1 MTNDDAVLGDDRL
14 RLLDVLLEEEALKP
28 NQVSFKFADE
38 YWNDELRTYRFSLKS
53 RCIEETAR

>member
-1 MTNDDAVLGDDRL
+1 MA
-14 RLLDVLLEEEALKP
+14 LLEEEALKP